1 MASSKPLL
9 VQFVN
14 ILKRISDES
23 ITNGTITIES
33 GSVDLTTNGVG
44 GDISANKLLALT
56 FMLMDWVTKPSAVT
70 RLQVGFNLENEEVE
84 EPQD

>member
-9 VQFVN
+9 VQLVN
-14 ILKRISDES
+14 ILKHISDDS

-44 GDISANKLLALT
+44 SDISANKLMKLT
-56 FMLMDWVTKPSAVT
+56 LMLMDWVTNPSPAT
-70 RLQVGFNLENEEVE
+70 RLQVGFNLEKEEVE
-84 EPQD
+84 EPQG